1 MSDKSGKGRKV
12 IVVIDQLLIGEH
24 RAIMC
29 CAAEWRGGGGA
40 LARCVRVGSR
50 ARGSPETHRQH
61 VVATFGSIAI
71 SPQVEVGESHY
82 ACHVYISPENIKC
95 VRSSVRNVES
105 GCVQRSAL
113 TGVVLFTI
121 PPHLAL
127 SYPKLPQL
135 PDAEPFHHL

>member
-29 CAAEWRGGGGA
+29 SAAEWRGGGGA

-82 ACHVYISPENIKC
+82 ACHVYTSPENIKC

-105 GCVQRSAL
+105 GCVQRSNRCGIIYYSATPRTL
-113 TGVVLFTI
+113 LPKTPTI
-121 PPHLAL
+121 A
-127 SYPKLPQL
+127 
-135 PDAEPFHHL
+135 